1 MRKGTKD
8 RKNLAD
14 MPDFMDISDMEA
26 LLPYSRSSIYRYA
39 LNGKIPCVKSGRRLM
54 FRKDV
59 IDQWSRTQTEF
70 RTGNAYG

>member
-1 MRKGTKD
+1 
-8 RKNLAD
+8 

-39 LNGKIPCVKSGRRLM
+39 VDGKIPCVKSGRRVM

-59 IDQWSRTQTEF
+59 IDQWSRTQTEI
-70 RTGNAYG
+70 RIGNACG